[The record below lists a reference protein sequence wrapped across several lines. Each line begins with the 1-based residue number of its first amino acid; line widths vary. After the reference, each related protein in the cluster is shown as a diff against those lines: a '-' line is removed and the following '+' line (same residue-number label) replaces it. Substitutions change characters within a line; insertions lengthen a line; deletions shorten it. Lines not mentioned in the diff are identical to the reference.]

1 VLAVDRNTENI
12 GAIMNRLAEP
22 TQISAAAGRKAEL
35 IGPPMNIAVVDEG
48 ANDDG
53 GNLVARVR
61 MNGGWAHWLIRAC
74 VYLFAGSALLGQQ
87 AQFQGSVPTGVASPT
102 PLSLTLRDA
111 IDRGLKTNLGLL
123 LSGQASE
130 TARGERL
137 RSLSA
142 LLPQVTGAVSENVQ
156 QIDLQTRGIDFH
168 LPGGFS
174 TPTVVGPFQYT
185 DARAYAS
192 FSVFDYSLRKSYR
205 ATKEGERAAQLSVKD
220 ARDLVVQSVANAYLL
235 VIAGSSR
242 VHALRAQVETDQ
254 AIYART
260 ADQKRAGTA
269 AAIDVL
275 RTNVEL
281 QQEQQQLIAQE
292 NQVAKDKLALGRVI
306 GLPPGQQVEIADTQP
321 YSPLAA
327 MTPDQALR
335 TAYEQ
340 RADFQSA
347 KASVRAADDSVA
359 AARAERY
366 PNLGVAADYGDVGT
380 TPNNSHG
387 TFTFQ
392 AFAKFNI
399 FDGGRISGDI
409 VKARS
414 ALKQRQDELA
424 DLGGQ
429 IDYQVRAA
437 LLDIQSAAD
446 QVAVAR
452 SNLDLANQTLT
463 QAQDRYASG
472 VTDTIEVVLVQG
484 SVAVANDN
492 LIGALYAHNLAKVE
506 LARSLG
512 STEQQIQKFMEV
524 K

>member
-1 VLAVDRNTENI
+1 MISLADARWAYRLI
-12 GAIMNRLAEP
+12 GAC
-22 TQISAAAGRKAEL
+22 
-35 IGPPMNIAVVDEG
+35 
-48 ANDDG
+48 
-53 GNLVARVR
+53 VA
-61 MNGGWAHWLIRAC
+61 
-74 VYLFAGSALLGQQ
+74 LFAGSALFGQQ
-87 AQFQGSVPTGVASPT
+87 AQFQGSVPTGAASPI
-102 PLSLTLRDA
+102 PIALTLRDA
-111 IDRGLKTNLGLL
+111 IDRGLRTNLGLL

-130 TARGERL
+130 SARGGRL

-142 LLPQVTGAVSENVQ
+142 LLPQVTGEVSENVE
-156 QIDLQTRGIDFH
+156 QIDLKTRGINFQ
-168 LPGGFS
+168 LPGFS
-174 TPTVVGPFQYT
+174 TPTIVGPFHYI

-192 FSVFDYSLRKSYR
+192 FSVFDYSLRKNYR
-205 ATKEGERAAQLSVKD
+205 AAQEGERAAQLSFKD
-220 ARDLVVQSVANAYLL
+220 ARDLVVQSVANTYLR

-242 VHALRAQVETDQ
+242 VQALRAQVETDQ
-254 AIYART
+254 AIYDRT

-275 RTNVEL
+275 RAHVEL
-281 QQEQQQLIAQE
+281 QQQQQQLIAQE
-292 NQVAKDKLALGRVI
+292 NQVAIDKWALGRVI
-306 GLPPGQQVEIADTQP
+306 GLPSGQQFAIADTEP

-327 MTPDQALR
+327 LPRDQALR

-347 KASVRAADDSVA
+347 KAAVRAAEDSVSG
-359 AARAERY
+359 ARAERY
-366 PNLGVAADYGDVGT
+366 PNVGVAADYGDVGT
-380 TPNNSHG
+380 ALNNSHG

-392 AFAKFNI
+392 AFAKVNI

-409 VKARS
+409 IQARA

-424 DLGGQ
+424 DLSGQ

-463 QAQDRYASG
+463 QAQDRFASG
-472 VTDTIEVVLVQG
+472 VADTIEVVQAQG

-506 LARSLG
+506 LARALG

-524 K
+524 